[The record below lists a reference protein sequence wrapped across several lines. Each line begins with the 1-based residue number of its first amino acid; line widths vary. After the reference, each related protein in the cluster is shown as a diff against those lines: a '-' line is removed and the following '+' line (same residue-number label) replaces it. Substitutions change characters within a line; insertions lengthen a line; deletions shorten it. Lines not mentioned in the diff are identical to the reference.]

1 MSVEFVRSPSAR
13 TEQLGFHKMYFHEI
27 WYICIFWKSVV
38 PVSLHSDKNTG
49 YCTCRPIYI
58 FWLYLAHFFLEWEM
72 CQTAVVEKIK
82 THILCSVT
90 CFESRAVYEIMWENL
105 ERGAPQMAIRR
116 MRIACWIP
124 KATNTHPGCVIV
136 IAFPPQLRLQEHASL
151 LRHTYSTLP
160 VFSFPWTTS
169 EIVAVC
175 VSSPLH
181 SLGYQAEPLGSYD
194 RASWAKCEDR
204 ENQKDATIICLLPT
218 SVSTCFGH
226 H

>member
-1 MSVEFVRSPSAR
+1 
-13 TEQLGFHKMYFHEI
+13 
-27 WYICIFWKSVV
+27 
-38 PVSLHSDKNTG
+38 
-49 YCTCRPIYI
+49 
-58 FWLYLAHFFLEWEM
+58 M

-160 VFSFPWTTS
+160 LVKNSIQCTDN
-169 EIVAVC
+169 
-175 VSSPLH
+175 
-181 SLGYQAEPLGSYD
+181 GSNID
-194 RASWAKCEDR
+194 RNMHQSQNKYTVMYSNKIECIFTVYGL
-204 ENQKDATIICLLPT
+204 K
-218 SVSTCFGH
+218 
-226 H
+226 